1 MVNLMLV
8 KEGCI
13 LDLFNPLLG
22 GTIETLL
29 IILVG
34 YALMGITIGKRLY
47 SILFVSFYGSVIL
60 TMLKGS
66 VPAYIYLLI
75 LIISIG
81 ILLTFIVRVSV
92 TLSLLAIVA
101 GAILLLLSE
110 FVSYFLLYPFQ
121 ILFHFSIEA
130 MPALAVA
137 VPHMFIMLVI
147 YFLIRK
153 FNLHIFASADNLV
166 MKGGNTK
173 FYSILFFLFA
183 MLFLYYAIIFNQQL
197 SPAFTLLSALFL
209 VIITILTFY
218 VIRFLLNSNL
228 ESLSIHLNHQYEKDL
243 SQYISHVKLQ
253 RHDFVHHLL
262 AAKKMLDHGHYEQ
275 CRDYLDEVLYETSSV
290 SDVLPLT
297 SDAVAGMLLS
307 YKELAFKKGI
317 HLHYIIRDNLR
328 DIPCRVFE
336 LNKILGNLIMNSIE
350 AVEIEEEPKRQIT
363 VSIGK
368 DNNEYFFEVSNFT
381 RVDVVEKNIGDIF
394 RTGFTTK
401 RGKGNQG
408 QGLAIVQSLVEK
420 YKGYLYPEL
429 LDNSITFVV
438 KIPCG
443 GKHANS
449 YT

>member
-1 MVNLMLV
+1 MNLL
-8 KEGCI
+8 I
-13 LDLFNPLLG
+13 TLLG
-22 GTIETLL
+22 GMIETFL

-34 YALMGITIGKRLY
+34 YTLMGIAVRGKVYPL
-47 SILFVSFYGSVIL
+47 LFVSFYGSVIL

-66 VPAYIYLLI
+66 VPPYIYLFI

-92 TLSLLAIVA
+92 KLSLLAIVA

-110 FVSYFLLYPFQ
+110 FVSYLFLYPFQ
-121 ILFHFSIEA
+121 SIFHLTIKD

-137 VPHMFIMLVI
+137 IPHMLIMLLI
-147 YFLIRK
+147 YLLIK
-153 FNLHIFASADNLV
+153 KCNLHIHTSEGSLG
-166 MKGGNTK
+166 MKGSNTK

-183 MLFLYYAIIFNQQL
+183 MLFLYYAIIFNHHS
-197 SPAFTLLSALFL
+197 SPAFTLLSAVFL

-218 VIRFLLNSNL
+218 VIRYLLNSNL
-228 ESLSIHLNHQYEKDL
+228 ESLSIHLNHQYEEDL
-243 SQYISHVKLQ
+243 SQYISNVKLQ

-262 AAKKMLDHGHYEQ
+262 AAKKMLDHGHYEE
-275 CRDYLDEVLYETSSV
+275 CKEYLDEVLDEASSV

-307 YKELAFKKGI
+307 YKELAFKKNILI
-317 HLHYIIRDNLR
+317 HYTICDNLK
-328 DIPCRVFE
+328 DIPCRVYE
-336 LNKILGNLIMNSIE
+336 LNKILGNLILNSIE
-350 AVEIEEEPKRQIT
+350 AVEIEEESKRQIT
-363 VSIGK
+363 VAIGK

-381 RVDVVEKNIGDIF
+381 RIDEIEKNISDIF
-394 RTGFTTK
+394 KAGFSTK
-401 RGKGNQG
+401 KGNGNQG

-429 LDNSITFVV
+429 LDHSVTFVV